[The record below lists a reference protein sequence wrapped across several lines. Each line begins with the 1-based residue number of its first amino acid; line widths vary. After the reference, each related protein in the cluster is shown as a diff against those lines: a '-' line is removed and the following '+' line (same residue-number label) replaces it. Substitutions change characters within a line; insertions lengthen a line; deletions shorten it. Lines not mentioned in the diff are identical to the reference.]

1 MTCETVLHALLER
14 PLTELDDLRPHLET
28 CPRCAAALR
37 ALTAGEA
44 AIAQRLDTFARGGD
58 LPRALDAAATPPTPH
73 RSWIFMFAVAAA
85 VAAVLALP
93 PFVRARSAAPV
104 PEPPAHEAA
113 APAAPPGPRTR
124 SVDEAPEPPPEQ
136 APPAAPDAPDA
147 QRSSV
152 APEPPVPCVVD
163 LPALQDRE
171 GQLDAATRACL
182 EQVATGTDGR
192 RADASRLL
200 VHDAFA
206 RRDLDAWTRLAERH
220 LTSVDPDD
228 GYTAYLVALM
238 ASQLPGHE
246 ADGIRFAELGLAILL
261 REPAEGRAARLA
273 RSRAETLYKVRVQAS
288 QARWNQAM
296 AAGEP
301 AAEDL
306 RAQTLEFATEWH
318 AYALQIGEPTRL
330 AEKVCESA
338 GGSCGR

>member
-1 MTCETVLHALLER
+1 MTCETVLNALLER
-14 PLTELDDLRPHLET
+14 PLAELDDLRPHLDT

-93 PFVRARSAAPV
+93 PFVRSRSAAPV

-113 APAAPPGPRTR
+113 APVARPGPRTR
-124 SVDEAPEPPPEQ
+124 SVDQPPEPPPE
-136 APPAAPDAPDA
+136 PAAPGAPA
-147 QRSSV
+147 PERSSI

-163 LPALQDRE
+163 LPALQARE

-182 EQVATGTDGR
+182 EQVVTGTDGR

-228 GYTAYLVALM
+228 GYTAYRVALM
-238 ASQLPGHE
+238 TSQLPGHE
-246 ADGIRFAELGLAILL
+246 TDGIRFAELGLAILL

-288 QARWNQAM
+288 QARWSQAM

-301 AAEDL
+301 AVEAL
-306 RAQTLEFATEWH
+306 RLQTLEFATEWH

-330 AEKVCESA
+330 AEKVCKAA
-338 GGSCGR
+338 GGTCGR

>member
-113 APAAPPGPRTR
+113 APLAPPGPRTR
-124 SVDEAPEPPPEQ
+124 SVDEPPEPPPEQ
-136 APPAAPDAPDA
+136 APPAATAPDA
-147 QRSSV
+147 QRSSI
-152 APEPPVPCVVD
+152 APEPPTPCVVD